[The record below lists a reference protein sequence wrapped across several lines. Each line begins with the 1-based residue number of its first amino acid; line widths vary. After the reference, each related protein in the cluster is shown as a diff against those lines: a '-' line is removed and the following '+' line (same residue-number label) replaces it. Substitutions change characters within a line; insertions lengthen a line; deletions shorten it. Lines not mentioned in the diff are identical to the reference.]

1 MVLRGEA
8 GRKGNKFSYLIVEN
22 SADNTYVSHGT
33 GRRVKS
39 LGVTDGTIRR
49 IRLNVIGRGPEEGKF
64 WKGVWRV
71 GGAEESLICLG
82 SQVYPATRV

>member
-8 GRKGNKFSYLIVEN
+8 GRKGNKFSYLIVEK

-33 GRRVKS
+33 GRRVKT

-49 IRLNVIGRGPEEGKF
+49 IGLNVIGRGPEEGP
-64 WKGVWRV
+64 
-71 GGAEESLICLG
+71 GG
-82 SQVYPATRV
+82 Y